1 MSVSPADFALYSRVT
16 GRPMPRTP
24 QEQMAMAPEVFKF
37 TREFGRGQQ
46 RQEEPSVIQQI
57 AGTLGNVALAGAG
70 LAGAYG
76 LARAL
81 GPETEISPVSTASTS
96 DVGEPKPRMQ
106 RNPVYTKE
114 NYGNPVPDPT
124 SDPDFYSE
132 VASHDFGSPTDDGF
146 VEPNVRIPV
155 RREQTLNTTGNYQRI
170 PVRREETSDITEKYT
185 RNPVYTKTNYGNNT
199 TPTETAIVEQPTDE
213 IVVVDESQPAI
224 TTTQQDPRALL
235 GEFANNLISKAQE
248 EVDAFDQGIDWGNRL
263 DQAAS
268 ADSPLK
274 GAAIVAGT
282 VAEKGAKDIATRVGK
297 DLDTAGNIVSE
308 AVANVQKIPAAM
320 QEVDNVIANEQMKA
334 SVMPDNKMQETTY
347 LNPPVEG
354 TGGVEIGIESD
365 LSDTPQFD
373 DTHQANEQSS
383 IAGLNRQ
390 TGITTSST
398 TNLNPDFVRDQ
409 ANKLQLN
416 IPYADKVKLVL
427 SNLSGSI
434 ANSPIAQAGDQ
445 AAKKVVR
452 GVLRTVAG
460 EEKFQEMAA
469 ENLREQ
475 QAERL
480 RSMAGNEARM
490 ANVRSK
496 YSMDYN
502 PAAPKL
508 PGDAIIGLNKDRF
521 GSSAYIPTGGSDWLR
536 DESVPAS
543 AYDVRVPRED
553 EETPLWWEV

>member
-1 MSVSPADFALYSRVT
+1 
-16 GRPMPRTP
+16 
-24 QEQMAMAPEVFKF
+24 MAMTPEVFKF

-70 LAGAYG
+70 IAGAYG

-81 GPETEISPVSTASTS
+81 GPETEISPVSAVPTS
-96 DVGEPKPRMQ
+96 DVGEIPTRVGQKGFVRHPT
-106 RNPVYTKE
+106 PHKE
-114 NYGNPVPDPT
+114 PTREVDP
-124 SDPDFYSE
+124 SKISNLYDA
-132 VASHDFGSPTDDGF
+132 VAAHDFESPTDDGF
-146 VEPNVRIPV
+146 VEPYVR
-155 RREQTLNTTGNYQRI
+155 TTNLPEDGR
-170 PVRREETSDITEKYT
+170 
-185 RNPVYTKTNYGNNT
+185 NYGKQVGT
-199 TPTETAIVEQPTDE
+199 VGSLQEQPTDE
-213 IVVVDESQPAI
+213 IVLVDDPQPAI
-224 TTTQQDPRALL
+224 TTPQVDPKSFLSSASN
-235 GEFANNLISKAQE
+235 ALISKAQE
-248 EVDAFDQGIDWGNRL
+248 EVDAFDQGINWGQRF

-274 GAAIVAGT
+274 GAAIVVGT
-282 VAEKGAKDIATRVGK
+282 VAEKGGKDLATRVGK

-320 QEVDNVIANEQMKA
+320 QEVDSVIANEQMKA

-373 DTHQANEQSS
+373 DTHQANEQASF
-383 IAGLNRQ
+383 AGLNRQ
-390 TGITTSST
+390 TGLTTSST

-475 QAERL
+475 QAERM
-480 RSMAGNEARM
+480 RAMAGNEARM

-521 GSSAYIPTGGSDWLR
+521 GSAAYIPTGGIDMLR

>member
-1 MSVSPADFALYSRVT
+1 
-16 GRPMPRTP
+16 
-24 QEQMAMAPEVFKF
+24 MAMTPEVFKF

-46 RQEEPSVIQQI
+46 VQEKPSVIQQI

-70 LAGAYG
+70 IAGAYG

-81 GPETEISPVSTASTS
+81 GPETPSKGQIGTLNSATIDLNPDYSPPTVDSGPEFDVQGDISSPEQQSDFYITEEQANAMSPSEVSEAYSNLS
-96 DVGEPKPRMQ
+96 
-106 RNPVYTKE
+106 NA
-114 NYGNPVPDPT
+114 T
-124 SDPDFYSE
+124 SDPNLKEIYKRSADRNTS
-132 VASHDFGSPTDDGF
+132 
-146 VEPNVRIPV
+146 RI
-155 RREQTLNTTGNYQRI
+155 
-170 PVRREETSDITEKYT
+170 
-185 RNPVYTKTNYGNNT
+185 
-199 TPTETAIVEQPTDE
+199 EQPTDE
-213 IVVVDESQPAI
+213 IVVVDDLQPAI
-224 TTTQQDPRALL
+224 TTTQQDPRNFL
-235 GEFANNLISKAQE
+235 GDFAKGAISKAQE
-248 EVDAFDQGIDWGNRL
+248 EVDAFDQGINWGQRF

-320 QEVDNVIANEQMKA
+320 QEVDSVIANEQMKA
-334 SVMPDNKMQETTY
+334 SVMPDNKMQSTTF
-347 LNPPVEG
+347 LNPPASG
-354 TGGVEIGIESD
+354 TGGVETGIESD
-365 LSDTPQFD
+365 LSDSPQLN
-373 DTHQANEQSS
+373 DTHQENEQATF
-383 IAGLNRQ
+383 AGLNRQ
-390 TGITTSST
+390 QGLTTPST

-427 SNLSGSI
+427 SNL
-434 ANSPIAQAGDQ
+434 AQAGDQ

-452 GVLRTVAG
+452 RGLKMAVG

-469 ENLREQ
+469 ANLREQ
-475 QAERL
+475 QAERM

-496 YSMDYN
+496 YNMDYN

-508 PGDAIIGLNKDRF
+508 PGDAIIGLNNDRF
-521 GSSAYIPTGGSDWLR
+521 GRSAYIPTGGSDWLR
-536 DESVPAS
+536 DESLPAS
-543 AYDVRVPRED
+543 AYDERVPREH

>member
-1 MSVSPADFALYSRVT
+1 MKSI
-16 GRPMPRTP
+16 
-24 QEQMAMAPEVFKF
+24 
-37 TREFGRGQQ
+37 EF
-46 RQEEPSVIQQI
+46 
-57 AGTLGNVALAGAG
+57 
-70 LAGAYG
+70 Y
-76 LARAL
+76 
-81 GPETEISPVSTASTS
+81 
-96 DVGEPKPRMQ
+96 
-106 RNPVYTKE
+106 Y
-114 NYGNPVPDPT
+114 
-124 SDPDFYSE
+124 
-132 VASHDFGSPTDDGF
+132 DFGSPTDDGF

-248 EVDAFDQGIDWGNRL
+248 EVDAFDQGINWGQRF

-334 SVMPDNKMQETTY
+334 SVIPDNKMQETTY

-373 DTHQANEQSS
+373 DTHQANEQASF
-383 IAGLNRQ
+383 AGLNRQ
-390 TGITTSST
+390 TGLTTSST
-398 TNLNPDFVRDQ
+398 TNLNPDLVRET
-409 ANKLQLN
+409 ARQLDGV
-416 IPYADKVKLVL
+416 PVSQDVKEAV
-427 SNLSGSI
+427 
-434 ANSPIAQAGDQ
+434 
-445 AAKKVVR
+445 
-452 GVLRTVAG
+452 
-460 EEKFQEMAA
+460 AA
-469 ENLREQ
+469 EKLANPAQSVSYLLKSVLAGLTGGEQ
-475 QAERL
+475 PAFPGRNPDEGLEDLIGSPTPAPERMQT
-480 RSMAGNEARM
+480 MAGNEARM

-521 GSSAYIPTGGSDWLR
+521 GSAAYIPTGGIDMLR
-536 DESVPAS
+536 DESLPAS

>member
-1 MSVSPADFALYSRVT
+1 MCIRDSAL
-16 GRPMPRTP
+16 
-24 QEQMAMAPEVFKF
+24 
-37 TREFGRGQQ
+37 
-46 RQEEPSVIQQI
+46 I
-57 AGTLGNVALAGAG
+57 A
-70 LAGAYG
+70 
-76 LARAL
+76 
-81 GPETEISPVSTASTS
+81 
-96 DVGEPKPRMQ
+96 
-106 RNPVYTKE
+106 
-114 NYGNPVPDPT
+114 
-124 SDPDFYSE
+124 
-132 VASHDFGSPTDDGF
+132 
-146 VEPNVRIPV
+146 
-155 RREQTLNTTGNYQRI
+155 
-170 PVRREETSDITEKYT
+170 
-185 RNPVYTKTNYGNNT
+185 
-199 TPTETAIVEQPTDE
+199 
-213 IVVVDESQPAI
+213 
-224 TTTQQDPRALL
+224 
-235 GEFANNLISKAQE
+235 KAQE
-248 EVDAFDQGIDWGNRL
+248 EVDAFDQGINWGQRF

-320 QEVDNVIANEQMKA
+320 QEVDNVIAHEQNKA
-334 SVMPDNKMQETTY
+334 SIIPDNKMQETTY
-347 LNPPVEG
+347 LNPPVSG
-354 TGGVEIGIESD
+354 TGGVETGIESD

-373 DTHQANEQSS
+373 DPHQANEQASF
-383 IAGLNRQ
+383 AGLNRQ

-398 TNLNPDFVRDQ
+398 ANLNPDFVRDQ
-409 ANKLQLN
+409 ASKLQLN

-427 SNLSGSI
+427 SNL
-434 ANSPIAQAGDQ
+434 AQAGDQ

-452 GVLRTVAG
+452 SGLKMAVG

-475 QAERL
+475 QAERM
-480 RSMAGNEARM
+480 RAMAGNEARM

-496 YSMDYN
+496 YNMDYN

-521 GSSAYIPTGGSDWLR
+521 GSAAYIPTGGIDMLR

>member
-1 MSVSPADFALYSRVT
+1 
-16 GRPMPRTP
+16 
-24 QEQMAMAPEVFKF
+24 MAMAPEVFKF

-46 RQEEPSVIQQI
+46 IQEKPSVIQQI

-81 GPETEISPVSTASTS
+81 GPETPSKGQIGTLNSATIDLNPDYSPPTVESGPEFDVQGDISSPAQQS
-96 DVGEPKPRMQ
+96 
-106 RNPVYTKE
+106 
-114 NYGNPVPDPT
+114 
-124 SDPDFYSE
+124 DFY
-132 VASHDFGSPTDDGF
+132 
-146 VEPNVRIPV
+146 
-155 RREQTLNTTGNYQRI
+155 
-170 PVRREETSDITEKYT
+170 ITEKESNT
-185 RNPVYTKTNYGNNT
+185 APIAQSAAVISPTKDERQQQHIHDWYDDPDKRLDQVIALDDAHEERFGMPAGRQIGN
-199 TPTETAIVEQPTDE
+199 IGSLQEQPTDE
-213 IVVVDESQPAI
+213 IVVVEEPQTAA
-224 TTTQQDPRALL
+224 TTPQIDPRSFLSSASN
-235 GEFANNLISKAQE
+235 ALISKAQE
-248 EVDAFDQGIDWGNRL
+248 EVDAFDQGINWGQRF

-320 QEVDNVIANEQMKA
+320 QEVDSVIANEQMKA

-347 LNPPVEG
+347 LNPPVSG
-354 TGGVEIGIESD
+354 TGGVETGIESD
-365 LSDTPQFD
+365 LSDAPQFD
-373 DTHQANEQSS
+373 DPHQSNEQAS

-475 QAERL
+475 QAERM

-508 PGDAIIGLNKDRF
+508 PGDAIIGLKKDRF
-521 GSSAYIPTGGSDWLR
+521 GSSAYIPIGGSDWLR
-536 DESVPAS
+536 DESLPAS
-543 AYDVRVPRED
+543 AYDVKVPRED

>member
-1 MSVSPADFALYSRVT
+1 
-16 GRPMPRTP
+16 MPRTP

-46 RQEEPSVIQQI
+46 IQEKPSVIQQI

-81 GPETEISPVSTASTS
+81 GPETPSKGQIGTLNSATVDLNPDYSPPTVESGPEFDVQENIAPVSI
-96 DVGEPKPRMQ
+96 
-106 RNPVYTKE
+106 NPT
-114 NYGNPVPDPT
+114 
-124 SDPDFYSE
+124 YS
-132 VASHDFGSPTDDGF
+132 SPT
-146 VEPNVRIPV
+146 VEAGPEFSI
-155 RREQTLNTTGNYQRI
+155 QNTRPTVNLSSGYS
-170 PVRREETSDITEKYT
+170 PLSVDAGSEFYITEKDADT
-185 RNPVYTKTNYGNNT
+185 VL
-199 TPTETAIVEQPTDE
+199 VEQPTDE
-213 IVVVDESQPAI
+213 IVVVDDSQPAI
-224 TTTQQDPRALL
+224 TTTQQDSRSFLSD
-235 GEFANNLISKAQE
+235 FAKGAINKAQE
-248 EVDAFDQGIDWGNRL
+248 EVDAFDQGINWGQRF

-347 LNPPVEG
+347 LNPPIEG

-373 DTHQANEQSS
+373 DTHQANEQAS

-390 TGITTSST
+390 TGLTTSST
-398 TNLNPDFVRDQ
+398 TNLNPDLVRET
-409 ANKLQLN
+409 ARQLDGV
-416 IPYADKVKLVL
+416 PVSQDVKEAV
-427 SNLSGSI
+427 
-434 ANSPIAQAGDQ
+434 
-445 AAKKVVR
+445 
-452 GVLRTVAG
+452 
-460 EEKFQEMAA
+460 AA
-469 ENLREQ
+469 EKLANPAQSVSYLLKSVLAGLTGGEQ
-475 QAERL
+475 PTFPGRNPDEGLEDLIGSPTPAPERMQT
-480 RSMAGNEARM
+480 MAGNEARM

-521 GSSAYIPTGGSDWLR
+521 GSAAYIPTGGIDMLR

-553 EETPLWWEV
+553 EETPFWWEV

>member
-1 MSVSPADFALYSRVT
+1 
-16 GRPMPRTP
+16 MPRTP

-46 RQEEPSVIQQI
+46 IQEKPSVIQQI

-70 LAGAYG
+70 IAGAYG

-81 GPETEISPVSTASTS
+81 SPETEISPVSTAPTS
-96 DVGEPKPRMQ
+96 DVGERYQ
-106 RNPVYTKE
+106 
-114 NYGNPVPDPT
+114 
-124 SDPDFYSE
+124 
-132 VASHDFGSPTDDGF
+132 
-146 VEPNVRIPV
+146 RIPV
-155 RREQTLNTTGNYQRI
+155 RREETTDTTEQYQRIPVRREEKPDTSENYQRI
-170 PVRREETSDITEKYT
+170 PVRREESVPTTEKYT
-185 RNPVYTKTNYGNNT
+185 RNPVYTKTNYGNTT
-199 TPTETAIVEQPTDE
+199 TPTETALVEQPTDE
-213 IVVVDESQPAI
+213 IVVVDDPQSVI
-224 TTTQQDPRALL
+224 TTTQQDPRNFL
-235 GEFANNLISKAQE
+235 GDFAKGAISKAQE
-248 EVDAFDQGIDWGNRL
+248 EVDAFDQGINWGQRF

-347 LNPPVEG
+347 LNPPVSG
-354 TGGVEIGIESD
+354 TGGVETGIESD
-365 LSDTPQFD
+365 LSDAPQFD
-373 DTHQANEQSS
+373 DPHQSNEQAS

-390 TGITTSST
+390 TGLTTSST
-398 TNLNPDFVRDQ
+398 TNLNPDLVRETARQLDGVPVSQ
-409 ANKLQLN
+409 DVKEAVATEKLANPAQSVSYLLKS
-416 IPYADKVKLVL
+416 VL
-427 SNLSGSI
+427 AGLTGGEQPTFPGKNPDEGLEDFIGSPEP
-434 ANSPIAQAGDQ
+434 APT
-445 AAKKVVR
+445 
-452 GVLRTVAG
+452 RT
-460 EEKFQEMAA
+460 QT
-469 ENLREQ
+469 
-475 QAERL
+475 
-480 RSMAGNEARM
+480 MAGNEARM

-508 PGDAIIGLNKDRF
+508 PGDAIIGLKKDKF

-536 DESVPAS
+536 DESLPAS
-543 AYDVRVPRED
+543 AYDVKVPRED

>member
-1 MSVSPADFALYSRVT
+1 
-16 GRPMPRTP
+16 
-24 QEQMAMAPEVFKF
+24 
-37 TREFGRGQQ
+37 
-46 RQEEPSVIQQI
+46 
-57 AGTLGNVALAGAG
+57 
-70 LAGAYG
+70 
-76 LARAL
+76 
-81 GPETEISPVSTASTS
+81 
-96 DVGEPKPRMQ
+96 
-106 RNPVYTKE
+106 
-114 NYGNPVPDPT
+114 
-124 SDPDFYSE
+124 
-132 VASHDFGSPTDDGF
+132 
-146 VEPNVRIPV
+146 
-155 RREQTLNTTGNYQRI
+155 
-170 PVRREETSDITEKYT
+170 
-185 RNPVYTKTNYGNNT
+185 
-199 TPTETAIVEQPTDE
+199 
-213 IVVVDESQPAI
+213 
-224 TTTQQDPRALL
+224 
-235 GEFANNLISKAQE
+235 
-248 EVDAFDQGIDWGNRL
+248 
-263 DQAAS
+263 
-268 ADSPLK
+268 
-274 GAAIVAGT
+274 
-282 VAEKGAKDIATRVGK
+282 
-297 DLDTAGNIVSE
+297 
-308 AVANVQKIPAAM
+308 M
-320 QEVDNVIANEQMKA
+320 QEVDSVIANEQMKA

-347 LNPPVEG
+347 LNPPSEG
-354 TGGVEIGIESD
+354 TGGVETGIESD

-373 DTHQANEQSS
+373 DTHQANEQASF
-383 IAGLNRQ
+383 AGLNRQ
-390 TGITTSST
+390 TGLTTSST

-475 QAERL
+475 QAERM
-480 RSMAGNEARM
+480 RAMAGNEARM

-521 GSSAYIPTGGSDWLR
+521 GSAAYIPTGGIDMLR

>member
-1 MSVSPADFALYSRVT
+1 MAVSPADFELYSRVT

-170 PVRREETSDITEKYT
+170 PVRREETSDITAKYT
-185 RNPVYTKTNYGNNT
+185 RNPVYTKTSYGNT
-199 TPTETAIVEQPTDE
+199 ATPTETALVEQPTDE
-213 IVVVDESQPAI
+213 IVVVDEPQTTI
-224 TTTQQDPRALL
+224 TTTQQDPKSLL
-235 GEFANNLISKAQE
+235 GEFAHNLISKAQE
-248 EVDAFDQGIDWGNRL
+248 EVDAFDAGIDWGDTL

-268 ADSPLK
+268 ADSPVEGALILGGGVAKK
-274 GAAIVAGT
+274 GFHDAKTRIG
-282 VAEKGAKDIATRVGK
+282 KDIN
-297 DLDTAGNIVSE
+297 TAGNIVSE
-308 AVANVQKIPAAM
+308 AVDNVKKIPAAM
-320 QEVDNVIANEQMKA
+320 QEVDSVIANEQMKA

-347 LNPPVEG
+347 LNPPSEG

-398 TNLNPDFVRDQ
+398 TNLNPDLVRET
-409 ANKLQLN
+409 ARQLDGV
-416 IPYADKVKLVL
+416 PVSQDVKEAV
-427 SNLSGSI
+427 
-434 ANSPIAQAGDQ
+434 
-445 AAKKVVR
+445 
-452 GVLRTVAG
+452 
-460 EEKFQEMAA
+460 AA
-469 ENLREQ
+469 EKLANPAQSVSYLLKSVLAGLTGGEQ
-475 QAERL
+475 PAFPGRNPDEGLEDLIGATTAET
-480 RSMAGNEARM
+480 STRM
-490 ANVRSK
+490 ANVGGNFYPVEDSK
-496 YSMDYN
+496 FVE
-502 PAAPKL
+502 
-508 PGDAIIGLNKDRF
+508 GLTTYPV
-521 GSSAYIPTGGSDWLR
+521 SC
-536 DESVPAS
+536 E
-543 AYDVRVPRED
+543 
-553 EETPLWWEV
+553 

>member
-1 MSVSPADFALYSRVT
+1 
-16 GRPMPRTP
+16 
-24 QEQMAMAPEVFKF
+24 MAMTPEVYDF
-37 TREFGRGQQ
+37 TRKFGRGQQ
-46 RQEEPSVIQQI
+46 VQEKPSVIQQI

-70 LAGAYG
+70 IAGAYG

-81 GPETEISPVSTASTS
+81 GPETPSKGQIGTLNSATIDLNPDYSPPTVESGPEFDVQGDISSPEQQS
-96 DVGEPKPRMQ
+96 
-106 RNPVYTKE
+106 
-114 NYGNPVPDPT
+114 
-124 SDPDFYSE
+124 DFY
-132 VASHDFGSPTDDGF
+132 
-146 VEPNVRIPV
+146 
-155 RREQTLNTTGNYQRI
+155 
-170 PVRREETSDITEKYT
+170 ITEKDAD
-185 RNPVYTKTNYGNNT
+185 
-199 TPTETAIVEQPTDE
+199 TALVEQPTDE
-213 IVVVDESQPAI
+213 IVVVDDSQPAI
-224 TTTQQDPRALL
+224 TTPQVDPKSFLSSASNALI
-235 GEFANNLISKAQE
+235 AKAQE
-248 EVDAFDQGIDWGNRL
+248 EVDAFDQGINWGQRF

-268 ADSPLK
+268 ANSPLK

-308 AVANVQKIPAAM
+308 AVDNVQKIPAAM
-320 QEVDNVIANEQMKA
+320 QEVDSVIANEQMKA

-347 LNPPVEG
+347 LNPPSEG

-365 LSDTPQFD
+365 LSDTPQLD
-373 DTHQANEQSS
+373 DTHQANEQASF
-383 IAGLNRQ
+383 AGLNRQ
-390 TGITTSST
+390 TGLTTSST
-398 TNLNPDFVRDQ
+398 TNLNPDFIRDQ

-480 RSMAGNEARM
+480 QNMVRKDARM

-496 YSMDYN
+496 YNMDYN
-502 PAAPKL
+502 PASPKL
-508 PGDAIIGLNKDRF
+508 PGDAIIGLNNDRF
-521 GSSAYIPTGGSDWLR
+521 GRSAYIPTGGSDWLR
-536 DESVPAS
+536 DESLPAS
-543 AYDVRVPRED
+543 AYDVSVPREE